1 MVRLCIHTKHDE
13 ASVRVCGAQR
23 VLGRAA
29 IHGAVEL
36 SRHPLQDQ
44 LLALPLRAAIQQAP
58 PHSCPGEQRLWKHLI
73 LATPNPGG
81 IKEREEEE
89 KADKEGGGGGVGM
102 GVLPLSDK
110 S

>member
-1 MVRLCIHTKHDE
+1 MRVR
-13 ASVRVCGAQR
+13 GAQR

-36 SRHPLQDQ
+36 SRHPLQDE

-58 PHSCPGEQRLWKHLI
+58 PHSCPGEQGLWKHLI

-81 IKEREEEE
+81 KEQREEEE
-89 KADKEGGGGGVGM
+89 RADKGCGGGGGG
-102 GVLPLSDK
+102 GEGGLAPAENS
-110 S
+110 